1 MIFSPPKP
9 VTRVSKIRL
18 LPGDVVSKIAAG
30 EVVERPAS
38 IVREL
43 LDNSLDAGATKITV
57 EVRDGGRTLIKVTD
71 DGEGMS
77 REDAPLA
84 LQRHATS
91 KVRSE
96 QDLWFIQTL
105 GFRGE
110 ALPSI
115 ASVSRLTLTTA
126 RRDEPVGTKLVLT
139 GGVTERRE
147 DVAAAPG
154 TQIEAADL
162 FFNTPARKKFL
173 KAAPTEFSHI
183 CQVMQ
188 QAALAWPLIRFR
200 LLHNGQ
206 EVLDYPAAASLR
218 DRLLQLYGP
227 RWLEQVVDVRGE
239 GPGLRLTGVTVHG
252 AQARAGRTPQELF
265 VNRRAVKS
273 PTVAHAIADGYGSFL
288 VKGRHPQ
295 YVLFLEVE
303 PARVDVNVHPAKREV
318 RFADQD
324 LVHQTVRRAVRT
336 ALGGSPQ
343 GIQLDGQSQQP
354 TDRAAGGSTGWTGAA
369 TGWQTQ
375 PAMFLRREVRQATTG
390 LANPTGQDVAPPL
403 PGDEQLVVP
412 GIGEASPG
420 YLIEAASEVIPL
432 GQVSRTFLVA
442 QVGTELQVID
452 QHTAH
457 ERVLF
462 ERLWRAWLEQRV
474 ASQPLLISEPI
485 EVPLQGAML
494 LTRHLPELDKLGLS
508 IEPFGTG
515 AFVVRAVPAQLAH
528 LDYAALVHDLIED
541 LSEWNATSSLEA
553 KVRPILATLACHS
566 AVRAGR
572 AMALSESKQLIE
584 DWVRE
589 GLPMTCPHGRR
600 VALRLPAEEL
610 DKIFGRA

>member
-1 MIFSPPKP
+1 MNLASR
-9 VTRVSKIRL
+9 TGKIQV

-38 IVREL
+38 VVREL
-43 LDNSLDAGATKITV
+43 VDNSLDAGATKITV
-57 EVRDGGRTLIKVTD
+57 EVRDGGRALIKVTD
-71 DGEGMS
+71 DGEGMGQ
-77 REDAPLA
+77 EDAPLA
-84 LQRHATS
+84 LERHATS

-96 QDLWFIQTL
+96 QDLWSIHTL

-115 ASVSRLTLTTA
+115 ASVSRLTLITA
-126 RRDEPVGTKLVLT
+126 RRDEPVGTRLVLT
-139 GGVTERRE
+139 GGVTEQRE
-147 DVAAAPG
+147 EVAASPG

-173 KAAPTEFSHI
+173 KATPTEFSHI
-183 CQVMQ
+183 CQVIQ
-188 QAALAWPLIRFR
+188 QAALAWPKVRFR

-206 EVLDYPAAASLR
+206 EVLDYPAASSLR
-218 DRLLQLYGP
+218 DRLLQLYGQ

-273 PTVAHAIADGYGSFL
+273 PTMAHAIAEGYGSFL
-288 VKGRHPQ
+288 AKGRYPQ

-343 GIQLDGQSQQP
+343 GIQLDGQSQQT
-354 TDRAAGGSTGWTGAA
+354 TDRAAGGYAGWPGTSA
-369 TGWQTQ
+369 GWQTQ
-375 PAMFLRREVRQATTG
+375 PSLFRRRDG
-390 LANPTGQDVAPPL
+390 LQTEAGRANPAGQNVAPFL
-403 PGDEQLVVP
+403 SGAEQLAVP

-420 YLIEAASEVIPL
+420 YRLEAASEVIPL
-432 GQVSRTFLVA
+432 GQVGRTYLVA

-474 ASQPLLISEPI
+474 PSQPLLISEPI
-485 EVPLQGAML
+485 EVPLQGATL
-494 LTRHLPELDKLGLS
+494 LTRHLPDLDKLGLS
-508 IEPFGTG
+508 IEPFGAG
-515 AFVVRAVPAQLAH
+515 AFVVRSVPAQLAH
-528 LDYAALVHDLIED
+528 LDYVALVQDLVED
-541 LSEWNATSSLEA
+541 LSEWNAALSLEA

-610 DKIFGRA
+610 GKIFGRA

>member
-9 VTRVSKIRL
+9 VTLVSRTGKIQV

-38 IVREL
+38 VVREL
-43 LDNSLDAGATKITV
+43 VDNSLDAGATKITV

-77 REDAPLA
+77 PEDAPLA

-96 QDLWFIQTL
+96 QDLWSIQTL

-126 RRDEPVGTKLVLT
+126 RRDEPVGTRLVLT
-139 GGVTERRE
+139 GGVTEQRE
-147 DVAAAPG
+147 DVAASPG
-154 TQIEAADL
+154 TQIEATDL

-173 KAAPTEFSHI
+173 KATPTELSHI
-183 CQVMQ
+183 CQVIQ
-188 QAALAWPLIRFR
+188 QAALAWPQVRFR

-218 DRLLQLYGP
+218 DRLLQLYGQ
-227 RWLEQVVDVRGE
+227 RWLAQVVDVRGE
-239 GPGLRLTGVTVHG
+239 GPGLRLSGVTVHG

-288 VKGRHPQ
+288 AKGRYPQ

-324 LVHQTVRRAVRT
+324 LVHQTVRRSVRT

-343 GIQLDGQSQQP
+343 SIQLDGQSQQP
-354 TDRAAGGSTGWTGAA
+354 SDRAAGGSA
-369 TGWQTQ
+369 GWQTQ
-375 PAMFLRREVRQATTG
+375 PALLLRREGLQTTTDRV
-390 LANPTGQDVAPPL
+390 NPAGRDAAPSL
-403 PGDEQLVVP
+403 SGDEQLAVP

-420 YLIEAASEVIPL
+420 YLIEAASEVTPL
-432 GQVSRTFLVA
+432 GQVSGTFLVA

-462 ERLWRAWLEQRV
+462 ERLWRAWLEHRV
-474 ASQPLLISEPI
+474 PSQPLLISEPI
-485 EVPLQGAML
+485 EVPLQGAAL

-508 IEPFGTG
+508 IEPFGAG

-528 LDYAALVHDLIED
+528 LDYVALVHDLIED
-541 LSEWNATSSLEA
+541 LSEWNAASSLEA

-572 AMALSESKQLIE
+572 AMEPSESKQLIE

-600 VALRLPAEEL
+600 VALRFPAAEL
-610 DKIFGRA
+610 GKIFGRA

>member
-1 MIFSPPKP
+1 MNL
-9 VTRVSKIRL
+9 VSRTGKIRV

-38 IVREL
+38 VVREL
-43 LDNSLDAGATKITV
+43 VDNSLDAGATKITV

-71 DGEGMS
+71 DGEGMGP
-77 REDAPLA
+77 EDAPLA

-96 QDLWFIQTL
+96 QDLWSIQTL

-115 ASVSRLTLTTA
+115 ASVSRLTLITA
-126 RRDEPVGTKLVLT
+126 RRDEPVGTRLVLT
-139 GGVTERRE
+139 GGVTEQRE
-147 DVAAAPG
+147 DVAASPG

-173 KAAPTEFSHI
+173 KATPTEFSHI

-188 QAALAWPLIRFR
+188 QAALAWPQVRFR

-218 DRLLQLYGP
+218 DRLLQLYGQ

-288 VKGRHPQ
+288 AKGRYPQ

-343 GIQLDGQSQQP
+343 SIQLDGQSQQT
-354 TDRAAGGSTGWTGAA
+354 TDRVAGGPAGWPGTAAGR
-369 TGWQTQ
+369 QTQ
-375 PAMFLRREVRQATTG
+375 PVLFLRRDGQQTTPG
-390 LANPTGQDVAPPL
+390 RANPAGQDSAPFL
-403 PGDEQLVVP
+403 SADEQLAVP
-412 GIGEASPG
+412 GIGEASPS

-432 GQVSRTFLVA
+432 GQVRGTFLIA

-474 ASQPLLISEPI
+474 PSQPLLISEPI
-485 EVPLQGAML
+485 EVPPQGAAL
-494 LTRHLPELDKLGLS
+494 LTRHLQELDKLGLS

-528 LDYAALVHDLIED
+528 LDHVALVHDLIED
-541 LSEWNATSSLEA
+541 LSEWNAASSLEA
-553 KVRPILATLACHS
+553 KVRPILATVACHS

-600 VALRLPAEEL
+600 VALRFPAEEL
-610 DKIFGRA
+610 GKIFGRA

>member
-1 MIFSPPKP
+1 
-9 VTRVSKIRL
+9 
-18 LPGDVVSKIAAG
+18 
-30 EVVERPAS
+30 
-38 IVREL
+38 
-43 LDNSLDAGATKITV
+43 SLDAGATKVTV
-57 EVRDGGRTLIKVTD
+57 EVRDGGRTLIKVSD

-84 LQRHATS
+84 VQRHATS

-96 QDLWFIQTL
+96 QDLWSIRTL

-126 RRDEPVGTKLVLT
+126 QRDEPVGTRLILT
-139 GGVTERRE
+139 GGAVDRQE
-147 DVAAAPG
+147 DVAAPPG

-173 KAAPTEFSHI
+173 KAQPTEFSHI

-188 QAALAWPLIRFR
+188 QAALAWPHVRFR

-206 EVLDYPAAASLR
+206 EVLEYPAAASLR
-218 DRLLQLYGP
+218 DRLLQLYGQ
-227 RWLEQVVDVRGE
+227 RWLEQVAEVRGE
-239 GPGLRLTGVTVHG
+239 GPGLSLTGVVVHG

-273 PTVAHAIADGYGSFL
+273 PTVSHAIADGYGSFL
-288 VKGRHPQ
+288 PKGRYPQ
-295 YVLFLEVE
+295 YVLFLEVD

-343 GIQLDGQSQQP
+343 SIPIG
-354 TDRAAGGSTGWTGAA
+354 GAA
-369 TGWQTQ
+369 PPQEPVARGSGGWAGAAVGW
-375 PAMFLRREVRQATTG
+375 PEVARSEA
-390 LANPTGQDVAPPL
+390 VASQS
-403 PGDEQLVVP
+403 GDEQLAVP
-412 GIGEASPG
+412 GVGEASPA
-420 YLIEAASEVIPL
+420 YLIEATSEVIPL
-432 GQVSRTFLVA
+432 GQVSRTFLIA

-474 ASQPLLISEPI
+474 VSQPLLISEPI
-485 EVPLQGAML
+485 EVPLQSAAL
-494 LTRHLPELDKLGLS
+494 LTRHLPELEKFGLS
-508 IEPFGTG
+508 IEPFGAA
-515 AFVVRAVPAQLAH
+515 AFVVRAVPAQLVH
-528 LDYAALVHDLIED
+528 VDYVGLVQDLIED
-541 LSEWNATSSLEA
+541 LSEWNAASSLEA
-553 KVRPILATLACHS
+553 KVRPILATMACHS

-572 AMALSESKQLIE
+572 AMALSEGKQLIE

-600 VALRLPAEEL
+600 VALRLPEEEL
-610 DKIFGRA
+610 NKMFGRA

>member
-1 MIFSPPKP
+1 M
-9 VTRVSKIRL
+9 TLVSRIGKIQV

-38 IVREL
+38 VVREL
-43 LDNSLDAGATKITV
+43 VDNSLDAGATKITV

-77 REDAPLA
+77 QEDAPLA

-96 QDLWFIQTL
+96 QDLWSIRTL

-115 ASVSRLTLTTA
+115 ASVSRLMLITA

-139 GGVTERRE
+139 GGVTEQRE
-147 DVAAAPG
+147 DVAASPG

-173 KAAPTEFSHI
+173 KATPTEFSHI
-183 CQVMQ
+183 CQVVQ
-188 QAALAWPLIRFR
+188 QAALAWPQVRFR

-206 EVLDYPAAASLR
+206 EALDYPAAASLR
-218 DRLLQLYGP
+218 DRLLQLYGQ
-227 RWLEQVVDVRGE
+227 RWLEQVVEVRGE

-273 PTVAHAIADGYGSFL
+273 PTVSHAIADGYGSFL
-288 VKGRHPQ
+288 AKGRYPQ

-324 LVHQTVRRAVRT
+324 LVHQTVRRSVRT

-343 GIQLDGQSQQP
+343 GIQLDGQSQQT
-354 TDRAAGGSTGWTGAA
+354 TDRVAGGAAGWPGTAA
-369 TGWQTQ
+369 GWQTH
-375 PAMFLRREVRQATTG
+375 PTMFLQGDGLQTPTG
-390 LANPTGQDVAPPL
+390 RANPAGQDAAPPL
-403 PGDEQLVVP
+403 SGDEQLAVP
-412 GIGEASPG
+412 GVGEASPG
-420 YLIEAASEVIPL
+420 YLTEAASEVIPL

-462 ERLWRAWLEQRV
+462 ERLWRAWMEQRV
-474 ASQPLLISEPI
+474 TSQPLLISEPI
-485 EVPLQGAML
+485 EVPLQGATL

-508 IEPFGTG
+508 IEPFGAG

-528 LDYAALVHDLIED
+528 LDYVALVHDLIED
-541 LSEWNATSSLEA
+541 LSEWNAASSLEA
-553 KVRPILATLACHS
+553 KVRPILATMACHS

-572 AMALSESKQLIE
+572 AMAPSESQQLIE

-600 VALRLPAEEL
+600 VALRLPMEEL
-610 DKIFGRA
+610 GKIFGRA